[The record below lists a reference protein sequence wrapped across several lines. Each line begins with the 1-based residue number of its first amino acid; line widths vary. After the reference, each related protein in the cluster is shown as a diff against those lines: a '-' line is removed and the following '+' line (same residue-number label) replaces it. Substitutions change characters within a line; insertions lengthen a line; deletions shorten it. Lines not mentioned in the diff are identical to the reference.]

1 MKSAKPLVPGDD
13 KNPPTAKQDKAE
25 IRRLNAESMFANTD
39 EVIIDHAGQSYRL
52 RLTRN
57 GKLILTK

>member
-1 MKSAKPLVPGDD
+1 MKSGKPNMPSDD
-13 KNPPTAKQDKAE
+13 KNAHATRQDGE

-52 RLTRN
+52 RITRN